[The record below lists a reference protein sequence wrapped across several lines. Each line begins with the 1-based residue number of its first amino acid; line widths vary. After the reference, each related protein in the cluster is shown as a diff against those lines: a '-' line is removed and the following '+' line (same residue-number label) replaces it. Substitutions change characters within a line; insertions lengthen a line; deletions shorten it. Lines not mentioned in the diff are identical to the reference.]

1 MLKKLSF
8 VFIFSLFFTNNSFAV
23 PSPKSLQKKPSYSP
37 SFASKSAASMP
48 ASMRK
53 NYEKKFV
60 KKIVKET
67 ITIPKKPE
75 RVITKTPNVSKI
87 IKTSSEYKKQKTLP
101 IAKKA
106 WQKPVVVIDPGHGG
120 KDPGAISRNGTREKD
135 IVFEYS
141 KALKRSLE
149 ATGRYKVFMTRNT
162 DKYVTL
168 HGRVQAARRAG
179 GHILLSIHADSH
191 PNRKT
196 QGFSV
201 YTLSQN
207 RAEREY
213 NKLLAKSDKEEVIRG
228 VKLKGESKDVKEALL
243 ILAQNE
249 TTQVSDEFA
258 KTVAKNLGKTV
269 KPLPR
274 THRKKSLA
282 VLTAADM
289 PAALLELGYLS
300 NAYEEKLLKT
310 KKHKEK
316 LINSLK
322 NAIEEYF
329 KTHSYMI

>member
-8 VFIFSLFFTNNSFAV
+8 IFIFTLVFASNSVAL
-23 PSPKSLQKKPSYSP
+23 PSPQSLQKKPTYS
-37 SFASKSAASMP
+37 SKLASMP

-60 KKIVKET
+60 KKVVKET
-67 ITIPKKPE
+67 VIIPKKPK
-75 RVITKTPNVSKI
+75 VKVIDKITKTPNVSKI

-101 IAKKA
+101 IAKKS
-106 WQKPVVVIDPGHGG
+106 WEKPIIVIDPGHGG

-141 KALKRSLE
+141 KALKRALE
-149 ATGRYKVFMTRNT
+149 RTGKYKVYMTRDT
-162 DKYVTL
+162 DKYITL

-179 GHILLSIHADSH
+179 GDILISIHADSH

-249 TTQVSDEFA
+249 TKAVSDEFA
-258 KTVAKNLGKTV
+258 KTVAKHLGKTV

-300 NAYEEKLLKT
+300 NSYEEKLLKT

-316 LINSLK
+316 IINSLK